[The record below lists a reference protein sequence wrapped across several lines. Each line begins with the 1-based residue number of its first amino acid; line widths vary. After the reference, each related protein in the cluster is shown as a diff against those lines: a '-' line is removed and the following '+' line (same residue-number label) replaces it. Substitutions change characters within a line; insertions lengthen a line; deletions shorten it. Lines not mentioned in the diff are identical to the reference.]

1 MIVLEGLRREV
12 RALAFGHDGRELV
25 AGGGYEKPLEIWD
38 TTAGT
43 VHRAFGQLTTSA
55 PDPLAVNPRLG
66 WKYASTGYGKFN
78 AQSPDGV
85 WFPVDELGPKVYG
98 QAVAFAVRSDGTR
111 VVVGYGHDCVI
122 AAFEQ
127 RKNQKPR
134 QLWHRQTDPTDK
146 SGLLRV
152 RGLAYFPAGDRFA
165 SLELTYRTGGTSR
178 FTIRGDATGD
188 VLTTVP
194 VPSSEPTQIRASP
207 DGSAVVVR
215 CGQVFNVWDATDFAR
230 PPVRVANDNRKHFT
244 CVAFHPSGR
253 FLAATSRDATVK
265 LFDARTWTVARTFTW
280 DVGKLHSVC
289 FSPDGTRA
297 AVGSATGQIVVWDVD
312 V

>member
-25 AGGGYEKPLEIWD
+25 AGGGYDKAVEIWD

-43 VHRAFGQLTTSA
+43 VNRAFGQLTTSA
-55 PDPLAVNPRLG
+55 SDPLAVNPRLG

-98 QAVAFAVRSDGTR
+98 QAVAFAVRPDGER
-111 VVVGYGHDCVI
+111 VVVGYDHNCLV
-122 AAFEQ
+122 AAFAQ
-127 RKNQKPR
+127 RKDRPPR
-134 QLWHRQTDPTDK
+134 PLWHRPVDPTDK
-146 SGLLRV
+146 TGLLRL
-152 RGLAYFPAGDRFA
+152 RGLAYFPEGARFA
-165 SLELTYRTGGTSR
+165 ALEQTYRTGGTSR
-178 FTIRGDATGD
+178 FTVRGDTTGD
-188 VLTTVP
+188 VISAVP
-194 VPSSEPTQIRASP
+194 VPAAEPTQIRISP
-207 DGSAVVVR
+207 DGASVVVR
-215 CGQVFNVWDATDFAR
+215 CGQVLNVWDATNFAR

-253 FLAATSRDATVK
+253 FLAATSRDETVK
-265 LFDARTWTVARTFTW
+265 LFDARTWKVARTFTW

-297 AVGSATGQIVVWDVD
+297 AVGSAAGQIVMWDVD
-312 V
+312 I